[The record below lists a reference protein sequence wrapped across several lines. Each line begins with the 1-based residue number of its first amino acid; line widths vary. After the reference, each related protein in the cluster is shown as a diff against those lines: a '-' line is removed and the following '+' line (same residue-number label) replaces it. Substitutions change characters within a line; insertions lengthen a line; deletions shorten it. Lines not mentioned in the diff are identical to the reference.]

1 MRITGCAAAVLFM
14 VACSG
19 SGGSANGDAANRAG
33 SCGTA
38 VSTNACIDG
47 CNPCTRLS
55 DAQVA
60 AAVGQS
66 AVPGQWDGDA
76 CLWDFY
82 DAQNNLLFE
91 VGLHVN
97 TDFATFEDMCHSG
110 STAGSGITIT
120 PVSGVGDDACY
131 MGTGVAALGSF
142 DLEFLKGCW
151 GYSVTIAGLPG
162 HASPFSDAAAQAAE
176 KTLALDAVQN
186 L

>member
-14 VACSG
+14 VACS
-19 SGGSANGDAANRAG
+19 SSNSSSNGDAANRTG

-38 VSTNACIDG
+38 VSANACIDG

-55 DAQVA
+55 DSQVA

-66 AVPGQWDGDA
+66 AVQGQWDGDA

-97 TDFATFEDMCHSG
+97 TDFRTFEDLCYPG
-110 STAGSGITIT
+110 STADITLT

-162 HASPFSDAAAQAAE
+162 HVPPFSDAAAQAAE
-176 KTLALDAVQN
+176 KALALDAVAN

>member
-1 MRITGCAAAVLFM
+1 MRITGCVAAVLFM
-14 VACSG
+14 VACSS
-19 SGGSANGDAANRAG
+19 SGGSANGDAAANRSG

-38 VSTNACIDG
+38 VSTNACIYG

-66 AVPGQWDGDA
+66 AVPGQWNGDA
-76 CLWDFY
+76 CVWDFY

-91 VGLHVN
+91 VSLDVN
-97 TDFATFEDMCHSG
+97 TDFRTFEDLCYPG
-110 STAGSGITIT
+110 STAGITIT

-176 KTLALDAVQN
+176 KALALDAVPN